1 MTKKILV
8 VEDDNLLADVYK
20 QVLSNDG
27 FKVVVANDYASAMT
41 KFSGKTIALVVLD
54 IILKGKNGFELLRD
68 FRKQPDGDKVPIII
82 ITGMNTQDLNMD
94 RELMVSLNIIGI
106 HTKSQ
111 FSINEFS
118 GLVRAYLS
126 KYEAV

>member
-1 MTKKILV
+1 MVKKLLV
-8 VEDDNLLADVYK
+8 VEDDKLLADVY
-20 QVLSNDG
+20 
-27 FKVVVANDYASAMT
+27 VAALKNSGLKTLTASDYNSAM
-41 KFSGKTIALVVLD
+41 KIFEPNKIRLVVLD

-68 FRKQPDGDKVPIII
+68 FRKQPGGDRIPVII

-111 FSINEFS
+111 FSIADLGNIIKH
-118 GLVRAYLS
+118 YLAI
-126 KYEAV
+126 YETI

>member
-1 MTKKILV
+1 MAKKILV
-8 VEDDNLLADVYK
+8 VEDDNLLAGVYR
-20 QVLSNDG
+20 QVLSDDG
-27 FKVVVANDYASAMT
+27 LRVVVANDYADAMD
-41 KFSGKTIALVVLD
+41 KFSADSICLVVLD

-68 FRKQPDGDKVPIII
+68 FRKQPNGDKVPIII

-111 FSINEFS
+111 FSIKDFS
-118 GLVRAYLS
+118 GLIKAYLS